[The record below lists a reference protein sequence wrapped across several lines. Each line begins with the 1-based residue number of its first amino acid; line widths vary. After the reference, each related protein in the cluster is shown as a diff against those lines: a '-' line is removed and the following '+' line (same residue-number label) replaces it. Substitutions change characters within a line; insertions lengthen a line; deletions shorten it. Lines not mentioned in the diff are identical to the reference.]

1 MDPSRVVSIQA
12 TRVSNIL
19 FLYGKCE
26 LSNCDIGPC
35 AVYMKAVSDATKSPG
50 YGAGWFKIWED
61 GYRDGK
67 FCAQRIIDNNGRMT
81 VKIPNDLRGG
91 DYLIRAEQL
100 ALHQA
105 QILGGAQWYIG

>member
-1 MDPSRVVSIQA
+1 MCG
-12 TRVSNIL
+12 N
-19 FLYGKCE
+19 CE
-26 LSNCDIGPC
+26 LRNNDIGPC
-35 AVYMKAVSDATKSPG
+35 AVYMKAVGDATKSPG

-61 GYRDGK
+61 GYRNGK

-81 VKIPNDLRGG
+81 VRIPNDLKGG

-105 QILGGAQWYIG
+105 ENLGGAQWYIGYASPSSPYCSMLWW